1 MIGRLAAFSCAGAA
15 GALARFALSSWIQRH
30 NAGVFPVGTLM
41 VNLSGCFLFGLI
53 WSMAETRAWLTPDLR
68 AILLS
73 GFLGAFT
80 TFSAFAY
87 ENLQLLRNGQT
98 GLLLLNI
105 GLHNVLGVAITYAG
119 MLTGRMGAH

>member
-1 MIGRLAAFSCAGAA
+1 MIGRLAAFACAGAA

-30 NAGVFPVGTLM
+30 TPGVFPLGTLL
-41 VNLSGCFLFGLI
+41 VNLTGCFLFGLI
-53 WSMAETRAWLTPDLR
+53 WSMAETRAWLTPELR

-87 ENLQLLRNGQT
+87 ENVQLLRNGQT
-98 GLLLLNI
+98 GFLILNLA
-105 GLHNVLGVAITYAG
+105 LHNVLGLAITYAG
-119 MLTGRMGAH
+119 MLTGRTGAH